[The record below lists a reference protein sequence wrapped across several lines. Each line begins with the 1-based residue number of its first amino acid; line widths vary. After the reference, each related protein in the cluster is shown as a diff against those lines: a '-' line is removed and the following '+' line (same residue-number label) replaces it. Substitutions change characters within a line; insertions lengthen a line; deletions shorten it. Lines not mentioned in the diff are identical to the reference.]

1 MQLKKYIKGDTHI
14 WSIILIFALISLV
27 TVYSASSNLAY
38 VNSTGNTFK
47 WLFKQSV
54 HLILGLAF
62 TVGISKI
69 NYKYFAPITAMAFPF
84 VLLLLAYTS
93 FQGIF
98 SDSANATN
106 ASRWISVPFIGV
118 SFQTSSLAF
127 ITLIAFLARYISKSD
142 ISKLSFKQSLWPLI
156 GPIALVC
163 GLVVLANFS
172 TAALIFLVSVIVLYI
187 GGYPFK
193 YLAYLAGIGIAS
205 FGLLILIFLA
215 FPNISN
221 RMDTW
226 KSRIENFGS
235 GNSEDNY
242 QVERAK
248 MAIANG
254 GITGQGPGKSML
266 KNFLPQ
272 SSSDFI
278 YAILIEEYGVLG
290 GITILGLY
298 LWLFL
303 RFARIARKAPTAF
316 GTYLTIG
323 IGTGFAI
330 QALVNMSVVVNLI
343 PVTGQTLPLI
353 SAGGSSIWI
362 TCIGLG
368 MILSVSNS
376 VDTKKDEETE
386 NEEESI
392 SILNPAFSG
401 E

>member
-1 MQLKKYIKGDTHI
+1 MLLKKYIKGDTHI
-14 WSIILIFALISLV
+14 WSIIAILALISLLI
-27 TVYSASSNLAY
+27 VYSASSNLAY
-38 VNSTGNTFK
+38 VNSTGNTYK
-47 WLFKQSV
+47 WLFKQGV
-54 HLILGLAF
+54 HLMLGLLF
-62 TVGISKI
+62 TVGISRI
-69 NYKYFAPITAMAFPF
+69 NSKYFAPIAAMAFPF
-84 VLLLLAYTS
+84 VILLLMFTS
-93 FQGIF
+93 FQGLF
-98 SDSANATN
+98 SSSAGATN

-127 ITLIAFLARYISKSD
+127 ITLIAFLARYISKTD
-142 ISKLSFKQSLWPLI
+142 ISKLTFKQSIWPLI
-156 GPIALVC
+156 SPIALVC

-193 YLAYLAGIGIAS
+193 YLLYLAGIGIAA
-205 FGLLILIFLA
+205 FGLLLLIFTV

-226 KSRIENFGS
+226 KARIESFGS
-235 GNSEDNY
+235 GESEDNY

-248 MAIANG
+248 MAIAHG
-254 GITGQGPGKSML
+254 GLIGTGPGKSML

-278 YAILIEEYGVLG
+278 YAILIEEYGAIG
-290 GITILGLY
+290 GITILVLY
-298 LWLFL
+298 VWLFI
-303 RFARIARKAPTAF
+303 RFARIARKAPTSF
-316 GTYLTIG
+316 GTYLTVG
-323 IGTGFAI
+323 IGTGFVI
-330 QALVNMSVVVNLI
+330 QAMVNMSVVVNLI

-376 VDTKKDEETE
+376 IDIKKQKDSETE
-386 NEEESI
+386 EENI
-392 SILNPAFSG
+392 STLNPAF
-401 E
+401 

>member
-1 MQLKKYIKGDTHI
+1 MTLKQHIKGDSHI
-14 WSIILIFALISLV
+14 WSIILILALISLV
-27 TVYSASSNLAY
+27 IVYSASSNLAY
-38 VNSTGNTFK
+38 INSTGNTFK
-47 WLFKQSV
+47 WLAKQSV

-69 NYKYFAPITAMAFPF
+69 NYKYFAPIAAMAFPF
-84 VLLLLAYTS
+84 VILLLAFTS
-93 FQGIF
+93 FQGMF

-118 SFQTSSLAF
+118 SFQTSSLASL
-127 ITLIAFLARYISKSD
+127 TLIAFLARYISKND
-142 ISKLSFKQSLWPLI
+142 ISKLTFKQSLWPLI

-172 TAALIFLVSVIVLYI
+172 TAALIFLISAIVLYV

-193 YLAYLAGIGIAS
+193 YLLYLAGIGIAA
-205 FGLLILIFLA
+205 FGLLILLFLA

-226 KSRIENFGS
+226 KARVENFGS
-235 GNSEDNY
+235 GDSEDNY

-254 GITGQGPGKSML
+254 GLTGTGPGKSML

-278 YAILIEEYGVLG
+278 YAILIEEYGAIG
-290 GITILGLY
+290 GIIILGLY

-303 RFARIARKAPTAF
+303 RFARIARKASSPF
-316 GTYLTIG
+316 GTYLVIG
-323 IGTGFAI
+323 IGAGFVI
-330 QALVNMSVVVNLI
+330 QAMVNMSVVVNLI

-368 MILSVSNS
+368 MILSVSNTS
-376 VDTKKDEETE
+376 VSGSEEDLEIEVEINHT
-386 NEEESI
+386 
-392 SILNPAFSG
+392 NPALDD